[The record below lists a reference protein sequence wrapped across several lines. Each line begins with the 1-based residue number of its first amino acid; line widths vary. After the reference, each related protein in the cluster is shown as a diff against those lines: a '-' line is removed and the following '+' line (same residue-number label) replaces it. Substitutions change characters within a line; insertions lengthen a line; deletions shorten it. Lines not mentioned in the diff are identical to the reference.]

1 MDKLLLHCCCGPC
14 SMYPISF
21 LKSKNTELDM
31 FWFNPNIHP
40 EFEWKRRLDNLRI
53 VASYYNEE
61 LIEVGSSLESYWMDC
76 QFLFSFNSRCEMCY
90 DMRID
95 MVAEYCASHDYRAFT
110 TTLLV
115 SPYQNHE
122 EIVRIANEKAKKY
135 GTKFEYHDFR
145 DGYRT
150 GQDMAR
156 EIGLYRQKYCGC
168 ILSLEESKYRDKIL
182 KSFEEA

>member
-76 QFLFSFNSRCEMCY
+76 QFLSSFNSRCEICY

-95 MVAEYCASHDYRAFT
+95 MVAEY
-110 TTLLV
+110 
-115 SPYQNHE
+115 
-122 EIVRIANEKAKKY
+122 
-135 GTKFEYHDFR
+135 
-145 DGYRT
+145 
-150 GQDMAR
+150 
-156 EIGLYRQKYCGC
+156 
-168 ILSLEESKYRDKIL
+168 
-182 KSFEEA
+182 

>member
-1 MDKLLLHCCCGPC
+1 
-14 SMYPISF
+14 
-21 LKSKNTELDM
+21 
-31 FWFNPNIHP
+31 
-40 EFEWKRRLDNLRI
+40 
-53 VASYYNEE
+53 
-61 LIEVGSSLESYWMDC
+61 
-76 QFLFSFNSRCEMCY
+76 MCY

>member
-61 LIEVGSSLESYWMDC
+61 LIESCHRNVYHETGPDSTKDNLEYRVFFGDDS
-76 QFLFSFNSRCEMCY
+76 E
-90 DMRID
+90 RI
-95 MVAEYCASHDYRAFT
+95 
-110 TTLLV
+110 LLV
-115 SPYQNHE
+115 N
-122 EIVRIANEKAKKY
+122 KAAVTIQIKK
-135 GTKFEYHDFR
+135 
-145 DGYRT
+145 
-150 GQDMAR
+150 
-156 EIGLYRQKYCGC
+156 
-168 ILSLEESKYRDKIL
+168 
-182 KSFEEA
+182 